1 MMRPLFQINKY
12 FDINKNG
19 NKLVIELSYLQF
31 IFDTE
36 WLELIWFNII
46 INCDETIEYVTT

>member
-12 FDINKNG
+12 FDINRNG

-31 IFDTE
+31 ILDTE
-36 WLELIWFNII
+36 WLELIWLNII

>member
-36 WLELIWFNII
+36 WLELIWLNII

>member
-12 FDINKNG
+12 FDINRNG

-36 WLELIWFNII
+36 WLELIWLNII

>member
-1 MMRPLFQINKY
+1 MMRPLFQVNKY

-19 NKLVIELSYLQF
+19 NKLVIELSYVLF

-36 WLELIWFNII
+36 WLELIWLNII
-46 INCDETIEYVTT
+46 INCDETFEYVTT

>member
-12 FDINKNG
+12 FHINKNG

-36 WLELIWFNII
+36 WLELIWLNII